1 MKMANRN
8 KPAVILLVEDD
19 PGDQELTRRALLD
32 GEVPHDL
39 YIVEDGEEALDYLF
53 RRGAYA
59 AAGSYPLPDLILLD
73 LNLPKLNG
81 KQVLEQ
87 IHGDPKLRRIPV
99 VILTTSQQEKDIQQC
114 YDSGAS
120 SYIVKP
126 VAIDD
131 FIRMVHCIDEYW
143 FEIVRL
149 SPGEMH
155 SCPATA

>member
-1 MKMANRN
+1 MANRN

-19 PGDQELTRRALLD
+19 PGDQELTRRALLG
-32 GEVPHDL
+32 GEVPHQL
-39 YIVEDGEEALDYLF
+39 QVVEDGEEALDYLF
-53 RRGAYA
+53 RRGRYVEAIDC
-59 AAGSYPLPDLILLD
+59 PLPELILLD

-87 IHGDPKLRRIPV
+87 IQSDPKLRRIPV
-99 VILTTSQQEKDIQQC
+99 VILTTSQQERDIQQC

-131 FIRMVHCIDEYW
+131 FMRMVHCIDQYW

-149 SPGEMH
+149 SSGEGH
-155 SCPATA
+155 PCPASS

>member
-1 MKMANRN
+1 MSSRV

-19 PGDQELTRRALLD
+19 PGDQELTRRALED
-32 GEVPHDL
+32 GDIAHELHV
-39 YIVEDGEEALDYLF
+39 VEDGEEALDYLF
-53 RRGAYA
+53 RRGRYS
-59 AAGSYPLPDLILLD
+59 GSGSCPKPDLILLD

-81 KQVLEQ
+81 RQVLEQ
-87 IHGDPKLRRIPV
+87 IQGNTELKRIPV

-126 VAIDD
+126 VGIDD

-143 FEIVRL
+143 FEVVRL
-149 SPGEMH
+149 SPAEGRL
-155 SCPATA
+155 CPASI

>member
-1 MKMANRN
+1 MVNRN
-8 KPAVILLVEDD
+8 KPAAILLVEDD

-32 GEVPHDL
+32 GDVPHDL

-59 AAGSYPLPDLILLD
+59 DAASYPLPDLILLD

-149 SPGEMH
+149 SPGEMN

>member
-1 MKMANRN
+1 MGSRV

-19 PGDQELTRRALLD
+19 PGDQELTRRALED
-32 GEVPHDL
+32 GGVAHELHV
-39 YIVEDGEEALDYLF
+39 VEDGEAALDYLF
-53 RRGAYA
+53 RRGRYA
-59 AAGSYPLPDLILLD
+59 VSGDFPMPDLIMLD
-73 LNLPKLNG
+73 LNLPKVNG

-87 IHGDPKLRRIPV
+87 IQGDIGLRRIPV

-126 VAIDD
+126 VGIDD

-149 SPGEMH
+149 SPMEERL
-155 SCPATA
+155 CLPPT

>member
-1 MKMANRN
+1 MKIGDRN

-32 GEVPHDL
+32 GEVSHQL
-39 YIVEDGEEALDYLF
+39 HVVEDGEEALDYLF
-53 RRGAYA
+53 RRGRYA
-59 AAGSYPLPDLILLD
+59 EAADCPVPDLILLD

-81 KQVLEQ
+81 KQVLDQ
-87 IHGDPKLRRIPV
+87 IQNDPKLRRIPV
-99 VILTTSQQEKDIQQC
+99 VILTTSQQERDIQQC

-131 FIRMVHCIDEYW
+131 FMRMVHCIDQYW

-149 SPGEMH
+149 SSMEGP
-155 SCPATA
+155 SCPASA

>member
-1 MKMANRN
+1 MNTVGRN
-8 KPAVILLVEDD
+8 KAAVILLVEDD
-19 PGDQELTRRALLD
+19 PGDQELTRRALLG
-32 GEVPHDL
+32 GEVAHEL
-39 YIVEDGEEALDYLF
+39 HVVEDGEEALDYLF
-53 RRGAYA
+53 RRGRYA
-59 AAGSYPLPDLILLD
+59 DASNCPVPELILLD

-87 IHGDPKLRRIPV
+87 IQNDPTLRRIPV

-149 SPGEMH
+149 SSVEGR
-155 SCPATA
+155 SCPAPA